1 MRPHNGES
9 SYGKSTLSRAVHP
22 HYPIIRKTPPLGTGP
37 HKYDLLEVRHSLT
50 GSFLPYYLKVVLFIQ
65 KLTEILENSEECRGT
80 YELVPISGNDPH
92 EISDVLVGMHN
103 AANIEM
109 HNPEANGVHGPEQG
123 QL

>member
-1 MRPHNGES
+1 MVNPGMEN
-9 SYGKSTLSRAVHP
+9 KP
-22 HYPIIRKTPPLGTGP
+22 YPEQYIPLPYYQEDPPWGMVPRNMLYFRSDTV
-37 HKYDLLEVRHSLT
+37 LLEVFFPIT
-50 GSFLPYYLKVVLFIQ
+50 KVVLFIQ

-92 EISDVLVGMHN
+92 EISNVLVGMHN

-109 HNPEANGVHGPEQG
+109 HNPEANGVHWPEQG

>member
-37 HKYDLLEVRHSLT
+37 HKYDLLEVRHSLN

-92 EISDVLVGMHN
+92 EISNVLIGMHN

-109 HNPEANGVHGPEQG
+109 HNPEANGVHRPEQG

>member
-1 MRPHNGES
+1 MHPHNGES

-22 HYPIIRKTPPLGTGP
+22 HYPIIRKTPPWGMVLRNMLCFRSDTV
-37 HKYDLLEVRHSLT
+37 LLEVFFPIT
-50 GSFLPYYLKVVLFIQ
+50 KVVLFIQ

-92 EISDVLVGMHN
+92 EISNVLVGMHN

-109 HNPEANGVHGPEQG
+109 HNPEANGVH
-123 QL
+123 

>member
-1 MRPHNGES
+1 MHPHNGES

-22 HYPIIRKTPPLGTGP
+22 HYSIIRKTPPPWGMVLRNMLCFRSDTV
-37 HKYDLLEVRHSLT
+37 LLEVFFPIT
-50 GSFLPYYLKVVLFIQ
+50 KVVLFIQ

-92 EISDVLVGMHN
+92 EISNVLVGMHN

-109 HNPEANGVHGPEQG
+109 HNPEANGVH
-123 QL
+123 

>member
-1 MRPHNGES
+1 MVNPVMENQPYPEQ
-9 SYGKSTLSRAVHP
+9 YIPITLSSRRHP
-22 HYPIIRKTPPLGTGP
+22 PPMGTGP

-92 EISDVLVGMHN
+92 EISNVLIGMHN

-109 HNPEANGVHGPEQG
+109 HNPEANGLHGPEQG

>member
-22 HYPIIRKTPPLGTGP
+22 HYPIIRKTPPPWGMVLRNMLCFRSDTV
-37 HKYDLLEVRHSLT
+37 LLEVFFPIT
-50 GSFLPYYLKVVLFIQ
+50 KVVLFIQ

-92 EISDVLVGMHN
+92 EISNVLVGMHN

-109 HNPEANGVHGPEQG
+109 HNPEANGVH
-123 QL
+123 

>member
-1 MRPHNGES
+1 MVNPVMENQPYPEQ
-9 SYGKSTLSRAVHP
+9 YIPITLSSGRHP
-22 HYPIIRKTPPLGTGP
+22 PPPMGTGP

-92 EISDVLVGMHN
+92 EISNVLIGMHN